1 MRIIRLDLTEETSYC
16 FRRSGDTLWW
26 CSILGYSS
34 YQLFRLWASPETGHE
49 TEPLVEFKVGVAIPD
64 VPDLLQ
70 IVRCGYENLEVDPG
84 SEVVLVAAP
93 YLLRVAKHYCEI
105 VAPNQ
110 SIFCVSFTFL

>member
-1 MRIIRLDLTEETSYC
+1 MLVKVTILCCRDEHCWFYGG
-16 FRRSGDTLWW
+16 GDTLWW

-70 IVRCGYENLEVDPG
+70 IVRCGYRISEVDLC
-84 SEVVLVAAP
+84 S
-93 YLLRVAKHYCEI
+93 EI
-105 VAPNQ
+105 VIVVG
-110 SIFCVSFTFL
+110 SSRWIRR